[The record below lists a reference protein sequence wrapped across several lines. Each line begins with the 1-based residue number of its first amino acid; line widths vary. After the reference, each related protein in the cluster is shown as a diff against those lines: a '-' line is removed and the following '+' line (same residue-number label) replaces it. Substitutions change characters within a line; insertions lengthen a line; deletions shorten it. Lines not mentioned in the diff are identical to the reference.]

1 MRKDMSLS
9 ASVHHRYQR
18 AALVL
23 MTVALAAC
31 CDPLEPSRAVN
42 EGDVLS
48 EGEGSCALS
57 VTFRG
62 ERYEGRRVLVEP
74 PLGEG
79 LGEAVIPAC
88 NDPNGGGSAGDE
100 RIPVVELKGTDPSVA
115 VVWEGQPSSIFVR
128 EDIDPLPSELQTY
141 FERPVCDPS
150 REPIHL
156 FGPWIGIIQPNQ
168 TTELDLIPPYD
179 LELLVSR
186 GSSPEYRG
194 ADLSV
199 RVPASAGRLVSKE
212 DIRTSLWKGGS
223 IEMTVRCA
231 GDRFLA
237 QTVET
242 YPG

>member
-1 MRKDMSLS
+1 
-9 ASVHHRYQR
+9 
-18 AALVL
+18 
-23 MTVALAAC
+23 MTVVLAAC
-31 CDPLEPSRAVN
+31 ADPPEPSRAVN
-42 EGDVLS
+42 EGEVLS
-48 EGEGSCALS
+48 AGEGSCALI

-62 ERYEGRRVLVEP
+62 ERYVGRQVLVEP

-79 LGEAVIPAC
+79 SGEAVIPAC
-88 NDPNGGGSAGDE
+88 NDSNGGDSVGVE

-156 FGPWIGIIQPNQ
+156 FGLWIGIIQPDQ

-179 LELLVSR
+179 LELLVSVA
-186 GSSPEYRG
+186 SSPEYRG
-194 ADLSV
+194 ADLTV
-199 RVPASAGRLVSKE
+199 RVPASGGRLVSKE

-237 QTVET
+237 DTVGT

>member
-1 MRKDMSLS
+1 M
-9 ASVHHRYQR
+9 
-18 AALVL
+18 
-23 MTVALAAC
+23 
-31 CDPLEPSRAVN
+31 
-42 EGDVLS
+42 LS
-48 EGEGSCALS
+48 EGEGSCTLI
-57 VTFRG
+57 VTFRE
-62 ERYEGRRVLVEP
+62 ERYVGRQVLVEP
-74 PLGEG
+74 PLGKG

-88 NDPNGGGSAGDE
+88 NDSNGGDSVGDE

-150 REPIHL
+150 RGPIHL
-156 FGPWIGIIQPNQ
+156 FGQWIGIIQPDQ
-168 TTELDLIPPYD
+168 TTELDLNPPYD
-179 LELLVSR
+179 LELLVGR

-194 ADLSV
+194 ADLTV

-237 QTVET
+237 DTVET